1 MKKVSI
7 ESKKVFLHNRIMS
20 DKNLRKEI
28 DNSLI
33 KSMDLAFELHPNI
46 NQFREKV
53 EFHSMMMR
61 FEILPN

>member
-7 ESKKVFLHNRIMS
+7 ESKKVFLRDRIDR
-20 DKNLRKEI
+20 DKNMRKLI
-28 DNSLI
+28 DHAIVKPL
-33 KSMDLAFELHPNI
+33 DFAFELHPNI

-61 FEILPN
+61 FEILPD